1 MFIVTLSGSE
11 HFEGFLIQA
20 RDATNPDGLA
30 IGSFTL
36 IDPQISQ
43 RLTCNSIEV
52 CIIKATFDI
61 NLDITYKLQ
70 FKIVALS
77 RIILLGKDA

>member
-1 MFIVTLSGSE
+1 MSIVTLSGSE

-36 IDPQISQ
+36 VDPQISQ

-52 CIIKATFDI
+52 CIVKATFDI
-61 NLDITYKLQ
+61 NPAIYIT
-70 FKIVALS
+70 V
-77 RIILLGKDA
+77 